1 MIGGNW
7 SGTGPSGTISRKCAN
22 CAGNLTYDA
31 VIGSLVC
38 HMCGKIYESGSL
50 KENGSFALSFREK
63 EYEKDEDIEAEDLD
77 KVEFVCDS
85 CGAQIVTDTNTTA
98 TFCAF
103 CGSPTLMSRRLTR
116 QFKPNMIIP
125 FKVSKEKA
133 MSLYDEFVGS
143 SKKVPKDF
151 RSAKVRERIKG
162 IYMPAWMVSARCKT
176 DMSANGKKSEGNLDS
191 FYDLGCVIS
200 YSLVNV
206 PFSGSKKLSQ
216 RMLEAV
222 EPFDMDEATDFTTAY
237 LQGFY
242 AYKYDNLPENMIK
255 TIEDRFDD
263 YGTECGKMGWD
274 SKFERESERYLTAL
288 TGVDVK
294 YCLVPVWFMC
304 YEYKGLYY
312 HFVVN
317 GQTGEVCGRL
327 PETDNLLTRIATK
340 LGNLSPF
347 VASALITVPLAAL
360 MYFIMAQVAEDYTP
374 ESMMFW
380 LVWFCFI
387 VTVYVAATLLYGLFR
402 KKRVDRQLAN
412 EDKPNPHELD
422 KRPSVDQYFAY
433 GEKIEVENRDHYA
446 TSYATTGESI
456 ARNYHFM

>member
-1 MIGGNW
+1 MIGGEW
-7 SGTGPSGTISRKCAN
+7 GATGPSGTLSKKCVN

-50 KENGSFALSFREK
+50 KENGSFGLAFREK
-63 EYEKDEDIEAEDLD
+63 EYEKDEDVEAEDLD

-85 CGAQIVTDTNTTA
+85 CGAQIVTDKNTTA

-103 CGSPTLMSRRLTR
+103 CGSPTLISRRLTR

-125 FKVSKEKA
+125 FKVSKDEA
-133 MSLYDEFVGS
+133 MSLYDEFLRS

-151 RSAKVRERIKG
+151 RSAKVRERLKG
-162 IYMPAWMVSARCKT
+162 IYMPAWLVSAKCKT
-176 DMSANGKKSEGNLDS
+176 DMSANGKRQEGNVEA
-191 FYDLGCVIS
+191 FYDLGRVIS
-200 YSLVNV
+200 YSLENV

-222 EPFDMDEATDFTTAY
+222 EPFDMEDAAEFTTAY

-263 YGTECGKMGWD
+263 YGTECGKMAWD
-274 SKFERESERYLTAL
+274 SRFERESERYLTAL
-288 TGVDVK
+288 TGVNVK

-327 PETDNLLTRIATK
+327 PEKENLITRILTK
-340 LGNLSPF
+340 ISNLSPLI
-347 VASALITVPLAAL
+347 VSALITVPVAVVIYFLMAL
-360 MYFIMAQVAEDYTP
+360 VAEDYAP
-374 ESMMFW
+374 SSMMFW
-380 LVWFCFI
+380 LTWMCFI
-387 VTVYVAATLLYGLFR
+387 VCTYVAATAIYGFIR
-402 KKRVDRQLAN
+402 KTHIDRQIAGD
-412 EDKPNPHELD
+412 DKPNPHELD
-422 KRPSVDQYFAY
+422 KRPGVDQYYAY
-433 GEKIEVENRDHYA
+433 GEKIEVENRDHF
-446 TSYATTGESI
+446 TTGYATTGDYA